1 MSSEVTVFSDRP
13 EAREAMAALLG
24 RAPACPGAD
33 VAVVAYGGAL
43 PAAAL
48 RHCVERL
55 GRSYRVLVV
64 LPEGAAGQVPD
75 LLRAGALGFVGAHCE
90 EQEFFAALAVVARGA
105 VYVAADARQ
114 ALTAAPAPAAVPAPQ
129 PASGLTPREREV
141 LCWIANGYTHSQTAR
156 RMGLSCATV
165 DTYVKRIRAKLE
177 VRNKAELTRKAME
190 FGLVGQE
197 PVPAVA
203 AA

>member
-13 EAREAMAALLG
+13 EACEAIAALLT
-24 RAPACPGAD
+24 RAPACRGAD
-33 VAVVAYGGAL
+33 VAVVAYGGTL
-43 PAAAL
+43 PATAL

-64 LPEGAAGQVPD
+64 LPEGAAAQVPD
-75 LLRAGALGFVGAHCE
+75 LLRAGALGFVDARCD
-90 EQEFFAALAVVARGA
+90 EQEFFDALAVVARGA

-114 ALTAAPAPAAVPAPQ
+114 ALTASPASTPAPPSV
-129 PASGLTPREREV
+129 LTPREREV

-156 RMGLSCATV
+156 RMGLSSATV

-190 FGLVGQE
+190 LGLVGQE
-197 PVPAVA
+197 PVSVA
-203 AA
+203 A